1 MSGIINALIGLGGGA
16 QLFVEDVFSTYL
28 YTGTGAAQTITNGI
42 NLSGQGGLVWIKSR
56 SAATN
61 NFLFDT
67 TRGVNVEINSNTQ
80 DANVTLANSVTAF
93 NSNGFAISSAAGIGV
108 NAATYASWTF
118 RELPKF
124 FDVVTYTGDGTSG
137 RTIAHN
143 LGSVPGM
150 IIIKRT
156 DSSNYWYVWH
166 RSYTGAGLY
175 LNSAEV
181 FPGDTAGFA
190 TSQSSTTINLA
201 GGTLN
206 SSGATYVA
214 YLYAH
219 DAGGFG
225 ASGTDS
231 IISCGTYTGNGN
243 ASVQNI
249 NLGWEPQWILLKQSV
264 VAGGSSGITDAW
276 QIVDNMRGLVVGA
289 DDAVLNPNNASVENT
304 NAFSMVAEPTAT
316 GWQVGSQANYSG
328 ATYIYVAIRR
338 GPMKTPTLGTSVF
351 SPVLSS
357 SYPSVLT
364 AGFPVD
370 MALTGTRTTAGYEKG
385 INDRLRGFSNTSTG
399 TSPWLV
405 TQTTAA
411 ETTNT
416 GAPSYY
422 LANNTTITVGTYFNG
437 TTIANY
443 LFQRAPGFFDEVCY
457 TGTGANRTVNHNL
470 GVVPELMIVKRRD
483 STGTWYV
490 YAAPLGA
497 DTGLALNLTNA
508 AFPGSNPSLWNITTP
523 TNSNFT
529 VGVGAPVNG
538 SGGTF
543 VNYLFASCPG
553 VSKVGSYTGNGSSQ
567 TINCA
572 FTTGSRF
579 VMIKRTDSTGDWYV
593 WDSARGIVAG
603 NDPYIALN
611 TTAAE
616 VTSNDSV
623 DTDNTGF
630 IVNQDAASNVNVN
643 AATYIFLAIA

>member
-1 MSGIINALIGLGGGA
+1 MTGILNALFGLGGGA
-16 QLFVEDVFSTYL
+16 QLFVENVFSTFL
-28 YTGTGAAQTITNGI
+28 YTGTGAAQTITNDIDLAGK
-42 NLSGQGGLVWIKSR
+42 GGLVWIKSR

-118 RELPKF
+118 REQPKF

-143 LGSVPGM
+143 LESVPGM

-156 DSSNYWYVWH
+156 DSTNYWYVWH

-351 SPVLSS
+351 APVAQTGGGT
-357 SYPSVLT
+357 VT
-364 AGFPVD
+364 TNFPVD
-370 MALTGTRTTAGYEKG
+370 MAIYGTRSSGTNNHQVT
-385 INDRLRGFSNTSTG
+385 DRLRGAPS
-399 TSPWLV
+399 WV
-405 TQTTAA
+405 TTNLTNA
-411 ETTNT
+411 ETQPL
-416 GAPSYY
+416 GAGVA
-422 LANNTTITVGTYFNG
+422 LLGINNSNVGYTDNVIGAAAAAYWNFR
-437 TTIANY
+437 
-443 LFQRAPGFFDEVCY
+443 RAPGFFDEVCY
-457 TGTGANRTVNHNL
+457 TGTGTTVARNHNL
-470 GVVPELMIVKRRD
+470 GVTPELLIFKSR
-483 STGTWYV
+483 SGTGSWITWS
-490 YAAPLGA
+490 A
-497 DTGLALNLTNA
+497 GLTSKNYSVFVNLTNA
-508 AFPGSNPSLWNITTP
+508 QGNEGVQWIDVSASTFTLDGAYAPASV
-523 TNSNFT
+523 TN
-529 VGVGAPVNG
+529 VA
-538 SGGTF
+538 
-543 VNYLFASCPG
+543 YLFASCPG
-553 VSKVGSYTGNGSSQ
+553 VSKVGTYTGNGSSQ

-572 FTTGSRF
+572 FTTGARF
-579 VMIKRTDSTGDWYV
+579 VLIKRTDSTGNWLV

-616 VTSNDSV
+616 VTTDDSV

-630 IVNQDAASNVNVN
+630 IVNQVAASNVNVN